1 MRRPGLI
8 SPDGFA
14 ITVQIIIPL
23 SSTSIDMSLRIYILR
38 GYDLETD
45 TADLPY
51 RVTRGINPGK
61 AGRDREVG
69 DDEEIEER
77 KREEGKKREI
87 PKECS
92 WSRKISTDRT
102 HAYVRAHTRRRF

>member
-1 MRRPGLI
+1 MIQGCRERENKRARARRAGLI

-51 RVTRGINPGK
+51 RSNP
-61 AGRDREVG
+61 RN
-69 DDEEIEER
+69 
-77 KREEGKKREI
+77 
-87 PKECS
+87 
-92 WSRKISTDRT
+92 
-102 HAYVRAHTRRRF
+102 